1 MIAPD
6 VDGHSTM
13 QHEDDSDEYLAE
25 RPNKSQLKR
34 EMQDLQELG
43 VELVKLPA
51 DKLAELD
58 LPEKLVD
65 AIVLARRISSH
76 GAQKRQRQYIGGL
89 LSTLDDVAPIR
100 AYLEQLRGAD
110 RVSKARFQ
118 ENERWRARLI
128 AEGDTALAEFL
139 ERHPEADSQHLR
151 RLARDAAAEAA
162 SGRPPR
168 HARELFRYLQSLG

>member
-1 MIAPD
+1 
-6 VDGHSTM
+6 M
-13 QHEDDSDEYLAE
+13 QDQDDSDDHLAE

-34 EMQDLQELG
+34 EMQGLQELG

-51 DKLAELD
+51 DKLVELD
-58 LPEKLVD
+58 LPEKLHD
-65 AIVLARRISSH
+65 AIELARRITSH

-89 LSTLDDVAPIR
+89 LSKLDDVQPIR
-100 AYLEQLRGAD
+100 TYLEQLSGAD

-128 AEGDTALAEFL
+128 SEGDTALAEFL
-139 ERHPEADSQHLR
+139 ERHPEADRQHLR
-151 RLARDAAAEAA
+151 RLVRDAAADAA
-162 SGRPPR
+162 AGRSPR

>member
-1 MIAPD
+1 
-6 VDGHSTM
+6 M
-13 QHEDDSDEYLAE
+13 QDEDDSDEFLVE

-34 EMQDLQELG
+34 EMQELQDLG

-58 LPEKLVD
+58 LPEKLAD
-65 AIVLARRISSH
+65 AIALARRITSH
-76 GAQKRQRQYIGGL
+76 GAQKRQRQYIAGL
-89 LSTLDDVAPIR
+89 LSKLDDVAPIR
-100 AYLEQLRGAD
+100 AYLEQLSGAD

-128 AEGDTALAEFL
+128 GEGDTALAEFL
-139 ERHPEADSQHLR
+139 ERHPEADRQHLR
-151 RLARDAAAEAA
+151 RLVRDAAAEVA